1 MASVPG
7 KAAGN
12 CRRLQGSCVF
22 LFTEADT
29 APFNMEVLF
38 AVLATGKGLL
48 SCGFLFCLKIFWL
61 REKQSGGRFL
71 KHLLLTAG
79 KAA

>member
-48 SCGFLFCLKIFWL
+48 SCGFFVLP
-61 REKQSGGRFL
+61 
-71 KHLLLTAG
+71 
-79 KAA
+79 